1 MKPLSFTTF
10 TLPIIHLF
18 HSPPPSPWVLESSQG
33 KIKAMLFFGG
43 GEVGVNKVYYGQ
55 CDSGAFW
62 SSLWRSRSARRAVAY
77 NDCRSVK
84 LYFNTRHFSF
94 TSDVSFCASGPK
106 RRIRVKRAEFFAPF
120 QTEGLFTDQFW
131 SCFEWESF
139 IRGTHCSFYIYFT
152 VWFLDQLKE
161 ADNGVI
167 GPVPLVQDAAN
178 QDIRE

>member
-18 HSPPPSPWVLESSQG
+18 HSPPPPPSPWVLESSQG
-33 KIKAMLFFGG
+33 KIKAMLFFSGG
-43 GEVGVNKVYYGQ
+43 GGVGVNKVYYGQ

-139 IRGTHCSFYIYFT
+139 YSWHTLLILYLFHCLILRPTQRS
-152 VWFLDQLKE
+152 W
-161 ADNGVI
+161 
-167 GPVPLVQDAAN
+167 
-178 QDIRE
+178 